1 QCGDD
6 CDSDSDCTDGSICCP
21 SVNYPCARKN
31 KCINPA
37 CKLNVGG
44 ICDSDDECT
53 AVLSEGQGD
62 CTLGGSSCG
71 DGSTCNTTTGI
82 CGAAIEATTAPA
94 DTTDTTTLTELPQTG
109 IDEDIIR
116 IVGGMTLVIIGFVLY
131 RKLNIKQ

>member
-1 QCGDD
+1 MRG
-6 CDSDSDCTDGSICCP
+6 
-21 SVNYPCARKN
+21 R
-31 KCINPA
+31 
-37 CKLNVGG
+37 
-44 ICDSDDECT
+44 
-53 AVLSEGQGD
+53 
-62 CTLGGSSCG
+62 
-71 DGSTCNTTTGI
+71 STCNTTTGI